1 MIEVSVTRPFV
12 SWYCVNQFII
22 AKNRQGSVRLSKF
35 INHEQADGRT
45 WLCDVY
51 VERGFRH
58 QGIAHRLIM
67 AAIKVARK
75 HGATALYL
83 YCYKG
88 MFPFYEAFGFQATG
102 AENPNVP
109 EGQKP
114 QYEMMVPLD
123 NYSPKHVKHTNG
135 NKNEDTI

>member
-1 MIEVSVTRPFV
+1 MSEVTITRPFI
-12 SWYCVNQFII
+12 SWYCINQFII
-22 AKNRQGSVRLSKF
+22 HKSRQGSVRILKF

-58 QGIAHRLIM
+58 QGIAHRLIE
-67 AAIKVARK
+67 AAISVARR
-75 HGATALYL
+75 HGVTALYL

-88 MFPFYEAFGFQATG
+88 MFPFYESLGFQATG

-114 QYEMMVPLD
+114 QYEMMMPIED
-123 NYSPKHVKHTNG
+123 YSRQRPKK
-135 NKNEDTI
+135 